1 MLYGGREAECD
12 MSYNLYIE
20 TPVCPCCGK
29 QEHVEWSW
37 QITWNFS
44 GIIRH
49 LDLGPILSAGSV
61 VPVKDAL
68 PKLKKA
74 IETVVSDFAFY
85 EGMQSRYNGWGS
97 ASDFEQC
104 LRDLITQCER
114 YPDGIIECSN

>member
-1 MLYGGREAECD
+1 

-20 TPVCPCCGK
+20 TPKCPCCGM
-29 QEHVEWSW
+29 QEHVGWSW

-61 VPVKDAL
+61 FPVKDAL

-74 IETVVSDFAFY
+74 LETVVMDLAFY
-85 EGMQSRYNGWGS
+85 EGMQSRYGDWGS

-104 LRDLITQCER
+104 LRNLITQCER

>member
-1 MLYGGREAECD
+1 

-37 QITWNFS
+37 QITGNFS
-44 GIIRH
+44 GLISHLGLQQVIGSESII
-49 LDLGPILSAGSV
+49 
-61 VPVKDAL
+61 PVENAL
-68 PKLKKA
+68 PKLREA
-74 IETVVSDFAFY
+74 LETLVNDFPFY